1 MSNIKKE
8 AINII
13 SNLPD
18 SVAIEEIMYH
28 LYVLDKITKGQK
40 AIEDKKYTTLESL
53 RKEIETW

>member
-18 SVAIEEIMYH
+18 SVAVEEIMYH
-28 LYVLDKITKGQK
+28 LYVLDIITKGQK
-40 AIEDKKYTTLESL
+40 AIENKEYITLESL